1 MSHRAWFS
9 QALDSMVVF
18 ENQFNILGQCVPG
31 SLSYSENKNSLS
43 WDVKSLVHKN
53 EMEIAA
59 FAI

>member
-1 MSHRAWFS
+1 MSHKAQFS
-9 QALDSMVVF
+9 QALDSVLVLKIH
-18 ENQFNILGQCVPG
+18 FNVLVRQVPG

-43 WDVKSLVHKN
+43 WDVKSLVRKN

>member
-1 MSHRAWFS
+1 M
-9 QALDSMVVF
+9 VF